1 MGCDTGDIRMFSPAN
16 YMTSRKSSHPSVQ
29 YHTQAGDPFLF
40 VPVTPVTSASDDGPG
55 SEYSLPADAKK
66 RLILDVIH
74 DGSVIPEEFLFDRHG
89 DPIPEDAFLRHYEH
103 ERDWGASLI
112 ATELASHLALD
123 GFYRVEIARVVMD
136 FGRFPGITPK
146 DADHLGR
153 HAINYPFSH
162 LLGFE
167 QKRRILDHYYDR
179 ISQLFESEV
188 SKTQVK
194 LAIHTYD
201 MYNRSGTRRP
211 PLSILTRCIGYQVR
225 SEMPFGVFDPLYPD
239 ILGEFTSDRI
249 LRDRMSL
256 TLERAGLHTEH
267 NYPYL
272 LPDGSVEVRSQV
284 WNFFRRTRRAFE
296 SERPETRESPAFQRV
311 WEMLLDTN
319 LRSSESESL
328 RSYLHAFRRV
338 PKADEA
344 GFQAARKAYEEI
356 ASFLRRDGN
365 HFVEKYRISRSRPS
379 AIAIEV
385 RKDLVFEFDENGR
398 PLRPKPREARK
409 ISAIIA
415 RALHTY
421 FTEDL
426 RLFHPIE

>member
-1 MGCDTGDIRMFSPAN
+1 MDCATGDSRALVHPGDRPI
-16 YMTSRKSSHPSVQ
+16 YMTSRDTIHPSIP
-29 YHTQAGDPFLF
+29 YRTQAGDPFLF
-40 VPVTPVTSASDDGPG
+40 VPVVDDGPV
-55 SEYSLPADAKK
+55 SEYSLPEDAKK
-66 RLILDVIH
+66 RIIIDVIH
-74 DGSVIPEEFLFDRHG
+74 DGAIIPEEFLFDRHG
-89 DPIPEDAFLRHYEH
+89 DPIPEDAFKPQYEH

-112 ATELASHLALD
+112 ASELAKHLALD

-136 FGRFPGITPK
+136 FGRFPGITAK

-153 HAINYPFSH
+153 HAINYPFSA

-167 QKRRILDHYYDR
+167 QKRRILDYYYDR
-179 ISQLFESEV
+179 ISNLFESEV

-201 MYNRSGTRRP
+201 VYNQSGTRRP
-211 PLSILTRCIGYQVR
+211 PLSILTRSIGYQVR

-249 LRDRMSL
+249 LRDRVSL

-284 WNFFRRTRRAFE
+284 WNFFRRTRSAFE
-296 SERPETRESPAFQRV
+296 EERPETKESPAFERV

-319 LRSSESESL
+319 LRSSESEAL

-338 PKADEA
+338 PREREA
-344 GFQAARKAYEEI
+344 GFQAARQAYSEI
-356 ASFLRRDGN
+356 SSFLRRDGS

-385 RKDLVFEFDENGR
+385 RKDLVFKFDQDGR
-398 PLRPKPREARK
+398 PTQPKRREARK
-409 ISAIIA
+409 ISAVIA